1 MEKATVA
8 VELPKD
14 LVERIDLV
22 AHREMR
28 SRANTVKV
36 LITEALGAGAREPF
50 VRDEPKVAS

>member
-1 MEKATVA
+1 MEKSVA
-8 VELPKD
+8 VELPAS
-14 LVERIDLV
+14 LVERIDVV
-22 AHREMR
+22 ARHEMR